1 MTVMD
6 VISGVEYFVNSMS
19 YGDHP
24 QGEVVTA
31 LSNGGT
37 GLFQDNEIKVRCHCC
52 NEIFTVDADNL
63 K

>member
-1 MTVMD
+1 MEI
-6 VISGVEYFVNSMS
+6 ISGTEYFVKSTS

-31 LSNGGT
+31 LSAGGT
-37 GLFQDNEIKVRCHCC
+37 GLFQDHEIKVRCHCC
-52 NEIFTVDADNL
+52 NEIFTVDAEGL